1 LILMTR
7 EAGVDLGSI
16 ARPLIMSLQTKDW
29 NLILMTRAV
38 GGGVGCIARSLT
50 SLLIQTRVLNLIP
63 MKR

>member
-1 LILMTR
+1 MTR

-16 ARPLIMSLQTKDW
+16 ARPLIMSFQTKDW

-50 SLLIQTRVLNLIP
+50 SLLIQTRVLNLIL